1 VSGVPV
7 LRLVGVWKSFERGRG
22 RVVVL
27 RDVSLEVAAGQLA
40 AVLGTRDQ
48 GKTTLIR
55 VASGT
60 LPVDQGSVLVD
71 DREVRGISDRQ
82 LSEVLAKKIGIA
94 TRAGPGVRLNVH
106 DYVEMS
112 LTATQELSSRER
124 HRRVERTLKELDLA
138 GTGGLMWGELS
149 NWQRVL
155 VEFAQ
160 AVIVRPRLLLIDD
173 VLDGLELGAKQAALE
188 LIEGF
193 AEDIGCGVLM
203 TVSDHATAV
212 RAGRVWHLADGKL
225 KLMHKDPDIIDL
237 HDHREVR
244 VAEGQN

>member
-1 VSGVPV
+1 MIPV

-22 RVVVL
+22 RVGVL
-27 RDVSLEVAAGQLA
+27 QDVSLEVAAGQLA
-40 AVLGTRDQ
+40 AVVGARDQ

-60 LPVDQGSVLVD
+60 LAVDRGSVSVD
-71 DREVRGISDRQ
+71 DREVLGISDHR

-94 TRAGPGVRLNVH
+94 TRAGPDVRLNVH

-112 LTATQELSSRER
+112 LAATQEWSSRER
-124 HRRVERTLKELDLA
+124 RRCVEHTLREFDLA
-138 GTGGLMWGELS
+138 GTGGLMWDELS

-173 VLDGLELGAKQAALE
+173 VLDGLGLGTKQAALE

-193 AEDIGCGVLM
+193 VEDIGCGVLM
-203 TVSDHATAV
+203 AVSDHATAV
-212 RAGRVWHLADGKL
+212 RAGQVWHLVDGKL
-225 KLMHKDPDIIDL
+225 RLMHKDPDIIDL
-237 HDHREVR
+237 QERREVR
-244 VAEGQN
+244 VVES